1 MAARFGGEVADRLWR
16 YPIMNIARVKCG
28 ESGGAGGGG
37 GEGDGCDE
45 GDERAHGP
53 SRV

>member
-1 MAARFGGEVADRLWR
+1 MAARLGGEVRTAWAVPG
-16 YPIMNIARVKCG
+16 YGHSTGECG

>member
-1 MAARFGGEVADRLWR
+1 MAARLGGEVRTAWAVPG
-16 YPIMNIARVKCG
+16 YECG

>member
-1 MAARFGGEVADRLWR
+1 MAVRCGQLGR
-16 YPIMNIARVKCG
+16 YPVMDIAGECG